1 MLKHIDRWKRNPVT
15 VNQNEVVVL
24 DLSLPQDAVRGGYLW
39 VDFINFCDKN
49 FSDNVFHSMESDGM
63 YDKLVLRGTIE
74 DIACIV
80 ELFMERKAKR
90 FKQFRN
96 GQLRRVLIAYLNR
109 IRTFKNIECLEM
121 YCKKNLGWTY

>member
-15 VNQNEVVVL
+15 VNVNEVVIL
-24 DLSLPQDAVRGGYLW
+24 DISLPQDSVRGGYLW
-39 VDFINFCDKN
+39 VDFIQFCDKN

-74 DIACIV
+74 DITLII
-80 ELFMERKAKR
+80 ELFMEHKAKR

-96 GQLRRVLIAYLNR
+96 GQLRRLLIAYTKKL
-109 IRTFKNIECLEM
+109 KNLKDIVCLEM
-121 YCKKNLGWTY
+121 YAKDNLGWK